1 MITPMRATVVI
12 LCLGHAIAAPPLRA
26 QEAAQ
31 SEREAMYYSYD
42 DWAWLHLKGGSIQPH
57 WMADGSSFWFAE
69 GAPANTVIWKVDP
82 DANTKTPLFDTRR
95 LRESLTPL
103 LGREPPHQ
111 GLPFDGFT
119 FVDGERAVE
128 FTVEAVD
135 FILQLDTYEI
145 DRVPARSAAGK
156 SRFVPRIARKEN
168 WAGAEIDVME
178 VPSPDRRWFAGH
190 RDHDLWLRSTDDS
203 SSVQITTDG
212 IEDYQWD
219 VRGARWS
226 PNSLKLA
233 LKKVDKR
240 RVSSIPIIRWLG
252 RAQEVEWVRT
262 AKPGESPPQTELFI
276 VDIHS
281 KRAVRV
287 DTGEEPGQLIHIL
300 GWRPDGSESLFL
312 RLDRESKKLDLMAAN
327 PTTGATRIILTETQK
342 TFVMGWEFLFAD
354 QMDQMDQLG
363 VFTWLSDGKRFIWP
377 SERDGWKHLYLYD
390 LDGNLIRRLTRG
402 TFPVLRVVAVDEE
415 AGWVYFTAHAEDRLY
430 DTHLYR
436 VNLQGEGFRRLTEAT
451 GQHDGVWWGPRP
463 SPIQF
468 APSKEFFLDT
478 HSSTDRPPAVE
489 LRRADGTLLQTLSKA
504 NIDALEAELQWK
516 PPEEFVVKA
525 ADGKTDLYGVLYK
538 PYDFDPTKQ
547 YPVIESIYA
556 GPWITAV
563 PRAFIEN
570 WLAFPSAQA
579 LAQLGFIAFVVDGR
593 GTPERGKQFQDVVY
607 RNIGRYEI
615 PDHVAA
621 LKQLGAERPY
631 MDLSRVGVYGGS
643 GGGYST
649 IRALLQAPDVYHVG
663 IAINSDMERDDHSV
677 DEEFYMGLP
686 ENNEEGYEYAS
697 NIRLVD
703 NLEGKLL
710 LIQSTGDQHGTF
722 AWAMKFIDALIQA
735 GKPYDL
741 LVLPDQGHI
750 PWGMI
755 NYMEEAIRRYFQEH
769 LKPGGE
775 R

>member
-1 MITPMRATVVI
+1 MSRSKLATLIFLIAGLVVI
-12 LCLGHAIAAPPLRA
+12 APFVSA

-31 SEREAMYYSYD
+31 SEREAMFDRYLE
-42 DWAWLHLKGGSIQPH
+42 WAWLHLKGGSIQPH

-128 FTVEAVD
+128 FSVEAVD

-145 DRVPARSAAGK
+145 NRVPARSAAGK
-156 SRFVPRIARKEN
+156 SRFVPRIARKAN
-168 WAGAEIDVME
+168 WGGAEIDVME
-178 VPSPDRRWFAGH
+178 VLSPDRRWFAGL

-240 RVSSIPIIRWLG
+240 RVSSIPIIHWLG

-262 AKPGESPPQTELFI
+262 AKPGELPPQTELFI

-287 DTGEEPGQLIHIL
+287 DTGEEPGQLIQIL

-342 TFVMGWEFLFAD
+342 TFVMGWEFLD
-354 QMDQMDQLG
+354 PNQIDEPR
-363 VFTWLSDGKRFIWP
+363 VFTLLSDGKRFIWP

-451 GQHDGVWWGPRP
+451 GQHDRWGWQA

-525 ADGKTDLYGVLYK
+525 ADGSTDLYGVLYK

-556 GPWITAV
+556 GPQIAVV
-563 PRAFIEN
+563 PRSFIAN
-570 WLAFPSAQA
+570 WGGLVDAQA
-579 LAQLGFIAFVVDGR
+579 LAQLGFIVFMVDGR

-607 RNIGRYEI
+607 GNIGRYEI

-663 IAINSDMERDDHSV
+663 IASNADMERDDHSV
-677 DEEFYMGLP
+677 GEEFYMGLP

-703 NLEGKLL
+703 NLQGKLL

-722 AWAMKFIDALIQA
+722 AWAMKFIDALIRA

-741 LVLPDQGHI
+741 IVLPDQGHM
-750 PWGMI
+750 PSGTSARYVL
-755 NYMEEAIRRYFQEH
+755 NAHRRYFQEH
-769 LKPGGE
+769 LKPEG
-775 R
+775 